1 MWNVQDKTGMTVASM
16 DPMVR
21 TSEMEPAQCTS
32 TLHAAQLLCLPVLL
46 LLPTCTLLAAENGMQ
61 GDPYE
66 LYKQQFDER
75 YNGNR
80 APLGIF
86 IHAAWLIAD
95 PM

>member
-1 MWNVQDKTGMTVASM
+1 MVQHSICIAINMCLM
-16 DPMVR
+16 
-21 TSEMEPAQCTS
+21 AQA
-32 TLHAAQLLCLPVLL
+32 LHYLVPLYATKPSAPL
-46 LLPTCTLLAAENGMQ
+46 LLPTDPHPYSLISPQ

-95 PM
+95 PT

>member
-1 MWNVQDKTGMTVASM
+1 MESVAQTVLRCTAAEPRMMSGCLSLSASAEIL
-16 DPMVR
+16 R
-21 TSEMEPAQCTS
+21 
-32 TLHAAQLLCLPVLL
+32 
-46 LLPTCTLLAAENGMQ
+46 PTCCLIMPKQ

-75 YNGNR
+75 YDGNR

-95 PM
+95 PT